1 MNRKKV
7 ILLLSVFVLSILGVL
22 GMILLFIY
30 QEDTNKIVKVGLG
43 TVEFNV
49 SDARLELDD
58 FDQIEI
64 GMSFNEMTNK
74 IGEPDE
80 WIGNNATRPLYFLKD
95 GKVMACRFEYSAVL
109 DSLRMLEVYESDKS
123 YIYKE

>member
-7 ILLLSVFVLSILGVL
+7 ILLLSVCILGILGVL

-30 QEDTNKIVKVGLG
+30 KEDKNKIIMVRGFQI
-43 TVEFNV
+43 EFNV
-49 SDARLELDD
+49 SDARLKVDD

-64 GMSFNEMTNK
+64 GMSFNEIEQK
-74 IGEPDE
+74 IGEADD
-80 WIGNNATRPLYFLKD
+80 WIGCGVEQPLYFLKD
-95 GKVMACRFEYSAVL
+95 GKVMACRFENTNTL
-109 DSLRMLEVYESDKS
+109 QNLKMLEVYESDKS